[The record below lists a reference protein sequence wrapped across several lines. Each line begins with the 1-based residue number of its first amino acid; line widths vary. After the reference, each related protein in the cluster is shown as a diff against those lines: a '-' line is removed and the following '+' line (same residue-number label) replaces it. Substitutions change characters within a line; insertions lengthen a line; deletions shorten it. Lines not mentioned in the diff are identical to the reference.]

1 MIAAILRI
9 GDPVETGW
17 ELTVVIV
24 ISQVVFLGQL
34 FYRVGLALVPG
45 ICRRNG
51 QKHQPDS
58 VSITE
63 IIDFLELIQFLFTQ
77 HGMLA
82 AGKLHVFIAKRVCFD
97 CVRISHALIGKVV
110 FPAGLQECRQLQM
123 LPVIVV
129 FYQRKFIVESCQEC
143 AVAFLKQSF
152 AFGKNVLLRGIRCL
166 RRRLASHIS
175 IRCLR
180 RCLASYIHLCSF
192 CFQRRNSFFESWIS
206 S

>member
-1 MIAAILRI
+1 M
-9 GDPVETGW
+9 
-17 ELTVVIV
+17 VVIV

-45 ICRRNG
+45 VCGGNG

-110 FPAGLQECRQLQM
+110 FPAGLQESRQLQVF
-123 LPVIVV
+123 PVIVV

-143 AVAFLKQSF
+143 TVAFLKQSF
-152 AFGKNVLLRGIRCL
+152 AFVKNVLMGGSLCL
-166 RRRLASHIS
+166 WRRLAGYIS
-175 IRCLR
+175 SLCFRWRLTSYIGSLCFRWRLAGYISSLCFR
-180 RCLASYIHLCSF
+180 RCLAGY
-192 CFQRRNSFFESWIS
+192 IS
-206 S
+206 SLCF